1 MEPDRLTYIIRI
13 YPKRTQLFGIILQPP
28 LHRGSTAKVNLINPR
43 KLCQACFYMF
53 FRVLLNQYRRSGR
66 INCKRHERRL
76 AALSRALH
84 LNIRVAH
91 PVRQFRPRLT
101 DNGRSLKAGD
111 CRIHMLVQVYAD
123 TSPTV
128 SRSGVNSPNPFHA
141 GKHRLQFTGSR
152 HLHHTRR
159 SARHTETHREAGQ
172 RPRRVQFD
180 RQQRDKRQPDQRH
193 TDKSH
198 NQRKGGSLRG
208 FIYFSIHSLH
218 YHHSYKQESS
228 FNQLSPIEIEPV

>member
-1 MEPDRLTYIIRI
+1 MQPDRLTDIIRA
-13 YPKRTQLFGIILQPP
+13 YPERAQLFGIILQPP

-53 FRVLLNQYRRSGR
+53 FRVPLNQHRRSGR
-66 INCKRHERRL
+66 IDGKRHERRL

-91 PVRQFRPRLT
+91 PVRQFRPRLA
-101 DNGRSLKAGD
+101 DNGGSFKAGD
-111 CRIHMLVQVYAD
+111 CRIHMLVQIHAD

-152 HLHHTRR
+152 HLHHTSRG
-159 SARHTETHREAGQ
+159 ARHAETYREAGQ
-172 RPRRVQFD
+172 RP
-180 RQQRDKRQPDQRH
+180 
-193 TDKSH
+193 
-198 NQRKGGSLRG
+198 
-208 FIYFSIHSLH
+208 
-218 YHHSYKQESS
+218 
-228 FNQLSPIEIEPV
+228 